1 MAAKSTNYGNYHN
14 YLGPNHAPGS
24 PPAIHVRDL
33 RLSVITALGVSFKG
47 RRCLDVGCNDGSVA
61 TQIGEGTPAQ
71 PANRLYTLPADTIQ
85 AFDFEAS
92 DVVGV
97 DIDPDLVSKAED
109 LYSLKASRVRPS
121 SEPSERL
128 VDYYPMSA
136 VLRHGRIPASS
147 EPASHWPSVKF
158 VAADW
163 VVSTDP
169 ALAGPFHVILV
180 LSVIKWIHL
189 EHLDEG
195 LVNFFRKC
203 STSLA
208 SGGYLILEAQNW
220 DSYQKAVRP
229 NAAPHFAK
237 NLERLKYRPETSFTH
252 LLRDQGLNLC
262 ATSDQLR
269 RPITIYRKA

>member
-1 MAAKSTNYGNYHN
+1 MASKSTNYGNYQN

-33 RLSVITALGVSFKG
+33 RLSVITALGFSFKG
-47 RRCLDVGCNDGSVA
+47 RRCLDVGCNDGSVS
-61 TQIGEGTPAQ
+61 TQI
-71 PANRLYTLPADTIQ
+71 

-97 DIDPDLVSKAED
+97 DIDPNLVSKAED
-109 LYSLKASRVRPS
+109 LFSLKASRVRPS
-121 SEPSERL
+121 SDPSGRL

-147 EPASHWPSVKF
+147 SAASHWPSVKF

-169 ALAGPFHVILV
+169 ALAGPYDVILV

-237 NLERLKYRPETSFTH
+237 NLERLKYRPETSFTQ
-252 LLRDQGLNLC
+252 LLQDEGLNLC

>member
-1 MAAKSTNYGNYHN
+1 MIAA
-14 YLGPNHAPGS
+14 
-24 PPAIHVRDL
+24 L
-33 RLSVITALGVSFKG
+33 RVDFKG
-47 RRCLDVGCNDGSVA
+47 RRCLDIGCNDGSVS
-61 TQIGEGTPAQ
+61 TQIGEGSPAGR
-71 PANRLYTLPADTIQ
+71 ANRLYASPADIAFKQ

-97 DIDPDLVSKAED
+97 DIDPNLVRKAED
-109 LYSLKASRVRPS
+109 LYSLKASRLRPPGL
-121 SEPSERL
+121 PSAPAI
-128 VDYYPMSA
+128 DHYPMSA
-136 VLRHGRIPASS
+136 VLRHGRMPASAS
-147 EPASHWPSVKF
+147 PASHWPSVRF

-169 ALAGPFHVILV
+169 VLAGPYDIILV
-180 LSVIKWIHL
+180 LSVVKWIHL

-195 LVNFFRKC
+195 LVTFFHKC

-208 SGGYLILEAQNW
+208 SGGHLILEAQDW

-237 NLERLKYRPETSFTH
+237 NLDRLKYRPETSFTE
-252 LLRDQGLNLC
+252 LLHDQGLNLC

-269 RPITIYRKA
+269 RPITIYCKA

>member
-1 MAAKSTNYGNYHN
+1 MR
-14 YLGPNHAPGS
+14 S
-24 PPAIHVRDL
+24 P
-33 RLSVITALGVSFKG
+33 LSSA
-47 RRCLDVGCNDGSVA
+47 
-61 TQIGEGTPAQ
+61 
-71 PANRLYTLPADTIQ
+71 PADYTHSLLIACKQ
-85 AFDFEAS
+85 AFDLEAS

-97 DIDPDLVSKAED
+97 DIDPNLVRKAD
-109 LYSLKASRVRPS
+109 RLYSIKASRVRPS
-121 SEPSERL
+121 GNPSAATGPTR
-128 VDYYPMSA
+128 DYYPMSA
-136 VLRHGRIPASS
+136 VLRHGCMPVSVSA
-147 EPASHWPSVKF
+147 ASHWPAVRF

-169 ALAGPFHVILV
+169 VLAGPYDIILA

-195 LVNFFRKC
+195 LVSFFRKC

-208 SGGYLILEAQNW
+208 PGGYLVLEPQDW

-237 NLERLKYRPETSFTH
+237 NLERLQYRPETSFTD
-252 LLRDQGLNLC
+252 LLRDQGFHLH

>member
-1 MAAKSTNYGNYHN
+1 MASKSTNYGNYQH

-33 RLSVITALGVSFKG
+33 RLGVIAALGVDFKG
-47 RRCLDVGCNDGSVA
+47 RRCLDVGCNDGSVS
-61 TQIGEGTPAQ
+61 TQI
-71 PANRLYTLPADTIQ
+71 

-97 DIDPDLVSKAED
+97 DIDPNLVRKAED

-121 SEPSERL
+121 GDPSGPTI
-128 VDYYPMSA
+128 DYYPMSA
-136 VLRHGRIPASS
+136 VLRHGRMPASVS
-147 EPASHWPSVKF
+147 PASHWPSVRF

-163 VVSTDP
+163 VVSTNP
-169 ALAGPFHVILV
+169 VLAGPYDIILV
-180 LSVIKWIHL
+180 LSVMKWIHL

-195 LVNFFRKC
+195 LVRFFHKC

-208 SGGYLILEAQNW
+208 SGGYLILEPQDW

-237 NLERLKYRPETSFTH
+237 NLERLKYRPETSFTE
-252 LLRDQGLNLC
+252 LLRDEGLNMC
-262 ATSDQLR
+262 VTSDQLR
-269 RPITIYRKA
+269 RPITIYCKA

>member
-1 MAAKSTNYGNYHN
+1 MASQSQSQSRSQSQSQSKSTNYGNYQH

-33 RLSVITALGVSFKG
+33 RLGVITALGVDFKG
-47 RRCLDVGCNDGSVA
+47 RRCLDVGCNDGSVS
-61 TQIGEGTPAQ
+61 TQIVFTK
-71 PANRLYTLPADTIQ
+71 Q
-85 AFDFEAS
+85 AFDYEAS

-97 DIDPDLVSKAED
+97 DIDPNLVHKAEH
-109 LYSLKASRVRPS
+109 LYSLKASRVRPPAHS
-121 SEPSERL
+121 SAPTI
-128 VDYYPMSA
+128 DYYPMSA
-136 VLRHGRIPASS
+136 VLRHGRIPASVS
-147 EPASHWPSVKF
+147 AAPHWPSVRF

-163 VVSTDP
+163 VLSTDP
-169 ALAGPFHVILV
+169 ALAGPYHVILV

-195 LVNFFRKC
+195 LVRFFRKC

-208 SGGYLILEAQNW
+208 SGGYLILEPQNW

-237 NLERLKYRPETSFTH
+237 NLERLKYRPETSFTK
-252 LLRDQGLNLC
+252 LLRDEGLNLC

-269 RPITIYRKA
+269 RPITIYCKS